1 MTDILHTYGHT
12 EELGILGGEI
22 NKQMAFKISL
32 LDGMNRGRVVTAALG
47 DFQILQGFPLG
58 RNRIEEG
65 RAVGGGC
72 SPEENSDALRYQRGG
87 NEQDEE
93 AKKLLEGVKLG
104 DERCQKFVFRGKLQG
119 FMVVILSLY
128 WFSYYYS

>member
-12 EELGILGGEI
+12 KELGILGGEI

-47 DFQILQGFPLG
+47 DFQILQGVPLSS
-58 RNRIEEG
+58 NRVEEG
-65 RAVGGGC
+65 RAVGGDG
-72 SPEENSDALRYQRGG
+72 SPEEKSDALRYQRGG

-93 AKKLLEGVKLG
+93 AKKLLEGGKLG

-119 FMVVILSLY
+119 FMVVLSVY